1 MKDILD
7 INLSRNKY
15 FLIYLIS
22 LLFFAVCCFNYE
34 NYIHPLKE
42 IVILVF
48 LAIIGFIV
56 INYADKDKDLYKI
69 AFIVIV
75 LFGLLFVF
83 LSPFNAA
90 TDEPE
95 HLVRAEITSQNIVF
109 PKYDEENGGFLTIE
123 SVTTVPRNLNVFE
136 TDWDTQKINLT
147 PTYYDSAFLQNPFY
161 GYIAPAIG
169 LTLAKLLDL
178 NQVWLLWRGRF
189 FNLLL
194 YGSICAIAIKK
205 SPVMKMPMF
214 VVACLPLAVE
224 LGASLNM
231 DALTLSLSLLCIAY
245 FFKMYKSKDKSVTK
259 KNILTFFILVLIVAL
274 TKVTLGALALLIL
287 AVPISNFKH
296 RKYIYLSI
304 IGIFALLG
312 ILLAWN
318 NFYGINSL
326 YHSWRGTRFVERGVN
341 PQGQL
346 DYLLHNP
353 QGIQTLLG
361 VGLQIPSVISE
372 LNRIYTF
379 FPSFNILS
387 WIYAVFFL
395 IFSLFYPIK
404 EKFTNKSK
412 IISFIVCFG
421 IFVGTYFIQFLTWAP
436 LGTTNLGDCGISTRY
451 FVPFFSLIPLM
462 LNINININ
470 KKNINIENLDKSVIT
485 CVIIFLG
492 GLVVY
497 VASLAY

>member
-178 NQVWLLWRGRF
+178 NQVWLLWMGRF

-395 IFSLFYPIK
+395 ILSL
-404 EKFTNKSK
+404 
-412 IISFIVCFG
+412 
-421 IFVGTYFIQFLTWAP
+421 
-436 LGTTNLGDCGISTRY
+436 
-451 FVPFFSLIPLM
+451 
-462 LNINININ
+462 
-470 KKNINIENLDKSVIT
+470 
-485 CVIIFLG
+485 
-492 GLVVY
+492 
-497 VASLAY
+497 